1 MLLRRIVCPTQHHV
15 SVKSNSW
22 SSLSLVLMIL
32 SIFATRFSK
41 SFHYC
46 RRRFSLLRAAAENGI
61 QHKSV
66 FFFFFCFTG
75 FLLYPFIYTYV
86 MCSIRIAFQ
95 FFFFLRL
102 NTYAPSL
109 SICHLVFYYYCS
121 YLQQPEEGEER
132 ERFSCPVRMTA

>member
-66 FFFFFCFTG
+66 FFFFFYW
-75 FLLYPFIYTYV
+75 FLVISLYIYIRYV
-86 MCSIRIAFQ
+86 LNQNRFSV
-95 FFFFLRL
+95 FFFSCDLIHTLLHCRSVTSSFITIVL
-102 NTYAPSL
+102 
-109 SICHLVFYYYCS
+109 ICNSQKKEKRGSVS
-121 YLQQPEEGEER
+121 R
-132 ERFSCPVRMTA
+132 VRCA

>member
-66 FFFFFCFTG
+66 FFFFFV
-75 FLLYPFIYTYV
+75 LLVSCYIPLYIHTLCAQSESLF
-86 MCSIRIAFQ
+86 S

>member
-46 RRRFSLLRAAAENGI
+46 RRRFSLLRAASENGI

-66 FFFFFCFTG
+66 FFFFFW
-75 FLLYPFIYTYV
+75 FLVISLYIYIRYV
-86 MCSIRIAFQ
+86 LNQNRFSV
-95 FFFFLRL
+95 FFFLA
-102 NTYAPSL
+102 T
-109 SICHLVFYYYCS
+109 
-121 YLQQPEEGEER
+121 
-132 ERFSCPVRMTA
+132 

>member
-66 FFFFFCFTG
+66 FFFFFW
-75 FLLYPFIYTYV
+75 FLVISLYIYIRYV
-86 MCSIRIAFQ
+86 LNQNRFSV
-95 FFFFLRL
+95 FFFLRL

>member
-22 SSLSLVLMIL
+22 SSLSLVIMIL

-66 FFFFFCFTG
+66 FFFLTG

-95 FFFFLRL
+95 FFFSCYLIHTLLHCRSVTSSFITIVL
-102 NTYAPSL
+102 
-109 SICHLVFYYYCS
+109 ICNCLKKEKRGSVS
-121 YLQQPEEGEER
+121 R
-132 ERFSCPVRMTA
+132 VRCA